1 MKNKNRLIY
10 ESSPYLLQH
19 ACQPVD
25 WYPWC
30 DEAFEYAKEK
40 DLPVLVSI
48 GYSTCHWC
56 HVMAHE
62 SFDDEQIAALL
73 NERFVAVKV
82 DREER
87 PDVDSIY
94 MKVCQAMTGSG
105 GWPLNVFL
113 TPDRKPFFAGTYFP
127 KDSRQGMIGFR
138 QLLNTISEKWKKNR
152 KELARSADEIV
163 EAVNP
168 QENAGERS
176 GKNRQDKNM
185 SDNEIWSG
193 NMPDND
199 IWDSDISDK
208 EISEKS
214 SLDKKILNKAVE
226 QFTAGFDKQYG
237 GFGTAPKFPTPHNLL
252 FLLDQY
258 GKTGKENLLEMVEK
272 TLKQM
277 YKGGLF
283 DHIGFGFSRYS
294 TDREFLV
301 PHFEKMLYDNALLIM
316 AYAKAYDVTENE
328 FYREAAEQTA
338 EYLLREMKH
347 KDGGFYSAQDADSE
361 GVEGRYYV
369 FTPEEIS
376 RVLGDKRGKAFCR
389 CYGITEEGNFEGKSI
404 VHLTGNEKEA
414 KQFSDCLPKLR
425 EYRRSRSRL
434 HLDDKILTAWNG
446 LAIAAFAQLY
456 RVTGNTDYLET
467 AAGCERFLRENLYSN
482 RHLYVSYRNGAR
494 SGPGYLDDYAFMVFA
509 LLELYQAAQEAEYL
523 EQAQVLCRK
532 AICDFWDD
540 ETGGF
545 YLSGRENEEL
555 IFRTKESYDGAVP
568 SGNSVM
574 AYNLVRL
581 SQMTDSREW
590 ETHME
595 RQLEY
600 LAGQAALIPM
610 GHAFFLL
617 ALSAYLFPAP
627 RVAVALQP
635 GDDKNKILNNIPLE
649 ALITALGEPTEE
661 YSLKDGRT
669 TYYVCMGHTCLP
681 PSNNFFYKWPLFAKK
696 LVK

>member
-1 MKNKNRLIY
+1 MTETQNRLIY

-19 ACQPVD
+19 AYQPVN

-30 DEAFEYAKEK
+30 SEAFDYAKEK

-62 SFDDEQIAALL
+62 SFEDEQIAALL
-73 NERFVAVKV
+73 NEKFVAVKV

-138 QLLNTISEKWKKNR
+138 QLLSAISEKWADNR
-152 KELARSADEIV
+152 KELVRSADEIV
-163 EAVNP
+163 EALAR
-168 QENAGERS
+168 QESTGKRPER
-176 GKNRQDKNM
+176 GT
-185 SDNEIWSG
+185 
-193 NMPDND
+193 
-199 IWDSDISDK
+199 
-208 EISEKS
+208 
-214 SLDKKILNKAVE
+214 LDKRLLNKAAE
-226 QFTAGFDKQYG
+226 QFAATFDRQYG

-258 GKTGKENLLEMVEK
+258 GKTGKDHLLEMAEK
-272 TLKQM
+272 TLEQM
-277 YKGGLF
+277 YRGGLF

-316 AYAKAYDVTENE
+316 AYAKAYDVTKKE
-328 FYREAAEQTA
+328 FYLETAEQTA
-338 EYLLREMKH
+338 EYLLREMKQE
-347 KDGGFYSAQDADSE
+347 DGGFYSAQDADSE
-361 GVEGRYYV
+361 GVEGRYYI
-369 FTPEEIS
+369 FTPKEICH
-376 RVLGDKRGKAFCR
+376 VLGEKKGKAFCR
-389 CYGITEEGNFEGKSI
+389 CYGITKRGNFEGKSI
-404 VHLTGNEKEA
+404 VHLTGDIKEA
-414 KQFSDCLPKLR
+414 KQLSDCLPALR
-425 EYRRSRSRL
+425 EYRKSRSRL

-446 LAIAAFAQLY
+446 LAIAALAQLY
-456 RVTGNTDYLET
+456 RVSGNEVYLEE
-467 AAGCERFLRENLYSN
+467 AVNCERFLMENLCISD
-482 RHLYVSYRNGAR
+482 RLYVGCRNGTR
-494 SGPGYLDDYAFMVFA
+494 SGPGYLDDYAFAAFA
-509 LLELYQAAQEAEYL
+509 LLELYQATQEQEYL
-523 EQAQVLCRK
+523 GQAQKLCLK
-532 AICDFWDD
+532 AVDEFWD
-540 ETGGF
+540 EKAGGF
-545 YLSGRENEEL
+545 YLSGGENETL
-555 IFRTKESYDGAVP
+555 ILQTKETYDGAVP

-574 AYNLVRL
+574 AYNLVRM
-581 SQMTDSREW
+581 SQMTDCMEW
-590 ETHME
+590 ETYME
-595 RQLEY
+595 RQLEF
-600 LAGQAALIPM
+600 LAGQAAFMPT

-627 RVAVALQP
+627 RVAVAMQP
-635 GDDKNKILNNIPLE
+635 GADRKEILKNMPLE

-661 YSLKDGRT
+661 YSLRDGQT
-669 TYYVCMGHTCLP
+669 TYYVCVGHTCLP
-681 PSNNFFYKWPLFAKK
+681 PSNKFGYSWPLFAKK